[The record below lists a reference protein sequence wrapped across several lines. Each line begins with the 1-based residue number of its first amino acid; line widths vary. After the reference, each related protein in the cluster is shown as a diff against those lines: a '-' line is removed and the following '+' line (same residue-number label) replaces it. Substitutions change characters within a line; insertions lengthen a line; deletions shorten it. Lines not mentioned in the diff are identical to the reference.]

1 MRTMVAGCGRSE
13 AEHEARMLEGELDK
27 ERRRNKKLQRRL
39 HVADKRAVGA
49 LAELDVYVTHQ
60 SSHSVA
66 WFDNSGALA
75 G

>member
-39 HVADKRAVGA
+39 HVVDKRAVGA
-49 LAELDVYVTHQ
+49 LAELDVYVMHQ
-60 SSHSVA
+60 RVYHVTL
-66 WFDNSGALA
+66 GCVV
-75 G
+75 